1 MCVAAIAQIEFPR
14 GRWLDVIDKLAANV
28 NNEDKCFRLASIE
41 CLGFICEEVS
51 LEEVKRDSKDLIF
64 SAIVNTIEQN
74 IGDPTVVEI
83 GIKALYQSMQYTR
96 VYFQDGNGHIIL
108 DAIKKAYEC

>member
-1 MCVAAIAQIEFPR
+1 MEDLFINFREKDQDELKMGCLSALGVDNSQIRKNAAMCVAAIAQIEFPR

-64 SAIVNTIEQN
+64 SAIVNTIE
-74 IGDPTVVEI
+74 
-83 GIKALYQSMQYTR
+83 
-96 VYFQDGNGHIIL
+96 
-108 DAIKKAYEC
+108 